1 MKRQLIKTGITV
13 TLPIV
18 ILIVLFALQDTFIRL
33 GSTRMSRMQNET
45 TAASIADS
53 IQILYNYKDRRDTGL
68 QYTFLEFGA
77 MGCISCRKME
87 RVMEDIRTTYGK
99 RVKVRF
105 MNVSKQETQEW
116 TKYFGIAAI
125 PTQIILDNNGHDIFR
140 HTGLISAEDLG
151 TVFK

>member
-53 IQILYNYKDRRDTGL
+53 ILFWN
-68 QYTFLEFGA
+68 
-77 MGCISCRKME
+77 SE
-87 RVMEDIRTTYGK
+87 RWV
-99 RVKVRF
+99 V
-105 MNVSKQETQEW
+105 
-116 TKYFGIAAI
+116 
-125 PTQIILDNNGHDIFR
+125 
-140 HTGLISAEDLG
+140 
-151 TVFK
+151 

>member
-53 IQILYNYKDRRDTGL
+53 IQILYNYKRPTRYRNCNIL
-68 QYTFLEFGA
+68 FWN
-77 MGCISCRKME
+77 SE
-87 RVMEDIRTTYGK
+87 RWV
-99 RVKVRF
+99 V
-105 MNVSKQETQEW
+105 
-116 TKYFGIAAI
+116 
-125 PTQIILDNNGHDIFR
+125 
-140 HTGLISAEDLG
+140 
-151 TVFK
+151 

>member
-116 TKYFGIAAI
+116 TKYF
-125 PTQIILDNNGHDIFR
+125 
-140 HTGLISAEDLG
+140 
-151 TVFK
+151 

>member
-53 IQILYNYKDRRDTGL
+53 IQILYNYKNRCDTGL

-77 MGCISCRKME
+77 MGCISCRKW
-87 RVMEDIRTTYGK
+87 
-99 RVKVRF
+99 
-105 MNVSKQETQEW
+105 NVSWKISEQHTA
-116 TKYFGIAAI
+116 KGLKFG
-125 PTQIILDNNGHDIFR
+125 L
-140 HTGLISAEDLG
+140 
-151 TVFK
+151 

>member
-1 MKRQLIKTGITV
+1 MKRQLIKTGITI

-53 IQILYNYKDRRDTGL
+53 IQILYNYKNRCDTGL

-77 MGCISCRKME
+77 MGW
-87 RVMEDIRTTYGK
+87 
-99 RVKVRF
+99 
-105 MNVSKQETQEW
+105 NVSWKISEQHTA
-116 TKYFGIAAI
+116 KGLKFG
-125 PTQIILDNNGHDIFR
+125 L
-140 HTGLISAEDLG
+140 
-151 TVFK
+151 

>member
-87 RVMEDIRTTYGK
+87 RVMEDIL
-99 RVKVRF
+99 
-105 MNVSKQETQEW
+105 S
-116 TKYFGIAAI
+116 
-125 PTQIILDNNGHDIFR
+125 
-140 HTGLISAEDLG
+140 LIHI
-151 TVFK
+151 

>member
-53 IQILYNYKDRRDTGL
+53 IQILYNYKDRRDKLPENGTCHGR
-68 QYTFLEFGA
+68 YPNN
-77 MGCISCRKME
+77 
-87 RVMEDIRTTYGK
+87 IRQKG
-99 RVKVRF
+99 
-105 MNVSKQETQEW
+105 
-116 TKYFGIAAI
+116 
-125 PTQIILDNNGHDIFR
+125 
-140 HTGLISAEDLG
+140 
-151 TVFK
+151 

>member
-53 IQILYNYKDRRDTGL
+53 IQILYNYKNRCDTGL
-68 QYTFLEFGA
+68 QYRSDGLYKLPENGTCHG
-77 MGCISCRKME
+77 RYPNN
-87 RVMEDIRTTYGK
+87 IRQKG
-99 RVKVRF
+99 
-105 MNVSKQETQEW
+105 
-116 TKYFGIAAI
+116 
-125 PTQIILDNNGHDIFR
+125 
-140 HTGLISAEDLG
+140 
-151 TVFK
+151 

>member
-1 MKRQLIKTGITV
+1 M
-13 TLPIV
+13 
-18 ILIVLFALQDTFIRL
+18 
-33 GSTRMSRMQNET
+33 
-45 TAASIADS
+45 
-53 IQILYNYKDRRDTGL
+53 YNYKDRRDTGL

-125 PTQIILDNNGHDIFR
+125 PTQIILDNNGHEIFR

>member
-105 MNVSKQETQEW
+105 MNV
-116 TKYFGIAAI
+116 
-125 PTQIILDNNGHDIFR
+125 
-140 HTGLISAEDLG
+140 
-151 TVFK
+151 

>member
-53 IQILYNYKDRRDTGL
+53 IQILYNYKDRRDCNIL
-68 QYTFLEFGA
+68 FWN
-77 MGCISCRKME
+77 SE
-87 RVMEDIRTTYGK
+87 RWV
-99 RVKVRF
+99 V
-105 MNVSKQETQEW
+105 
-116 TKYFGIAAI
+116 
-125 PTQIILDNNGHDIFR
+125 
-140 HTGLISAEDLG
+140 
-151 TVFK
+151 

>member
-53 IQILYNYKDRRDTGL
+53 IQIL
-68 QYTFLEFGA
+68 
-77 MGCISCRKME
+77 
-87 RVMEDIRTTYGK
+87 
-99 RVKVRF
+99 
-105 MNVSKQETQEW
+105 
-116 TKYFGIAAI
+116 
-125 PTQIILDNNGHDIFR
+125 
-140 HTGLISAEDLG
+140 
-151 TVFK
+151 

>member
-68 QYTFLEFGA
+68 QYTD
-77 MGCISCRKME
+77 RKS
-87 RVMEDIRTTYGK
+87 V
-99 RVKVRF
+99 V
-105 MNVSKQETQEW
+105 
-116 TKYFGIAAI
+116 
-125 PTQIILDNNGHDIFR
+125 
-140 HTGLISAEDLG
+140 
-151 TVFK
+151 

>member
-53 IQILYNYKDRRDTGL
+53 IQILYNYKTDAIQDCNIL
-68 QYTFLEFGA
+68 FWN
-77 MGCISCRKME
+77 SE
-87 RVMEDIRTTYGK
+87 RWV
-99 RVKVRF
+99 V
-105 MNVSKQETQEW
+105 
-116 TKYFGIAAI
+116 
-125 PTQIILDNNGHDIFR
+125 
-140 HTGLISAEDLG
+140 
-151 TVFK
+151 

>member
-53 IQILYNYKDRRDTGL
+53 IQILSSCFGYRCFNRIPIRRSRIYSGK
-68 QYTFLEFGA
+68 TFG
-77 MGCISCRKME
+77 SP
-87 RVMEDIRTTYGK
+87 
-99 RVKVRF
+99 
-105 MNVSKQETQEW
+105 VS
-116 TKYFGIAAI
+116 GN
-125 PTQIILDNNGHDIFR
+125 PGHR
-140 HTGLISAEDLG
+140 CL
-151 TVFK
+151 